1 MLNILVNYVP
11 GSGKSDPSPV
21 LSRARSPPFLGPRF
35 PLGPRA
41 EARGPRGG
49 GGGDFF
55 FGKREV
61 FPGFSPPPTPCIPMG
76 IKLYS
81 PGINMLVFS

>member
-21 LSRARSPPFLGPRF
+21 LSRARSPPYLGPRF

-49 GGGDFF
+49 GE
-55 FGKREV
+55 RYIER
-61 FPGFSPPPTPCIPMG
+61 S
-76 IKLYS
+76 
-81 PGINMLVFS
+81 

>member
-49 GGGDFF
+49 GGE
-55 FGKREV
+55 RYIER
-61 FPGFSPPPTPCIPMG
+61 S
-76 IKLYS
+76 
-81 PGINMLVFS
+81 